1 MKRKITAIII
11 ALLMSISALT
21 ACDFLSIIGGNQ
33 KADYD
38 LTDFAPS
45 DGLDINGFFKNIK
58 ASDYVSLPEY
68 KGVPIS
74 AAILEANEEE
84 VEEQIELILDDYTTH
99 EEITER
105 AIENGDTVNIDYVGM
120 IDGVAFD
127 GGSTGGMGT
136 DVTIGVTNYI
146 DNFLEQLLGHFAGDR
161 FDVYVTFPVDYG
173 VDSLNGK
180 EAVFDVTINTLY
192 GDEIRAE
199 MSDAI
204 ANDYGFDNVEDLKQD
219 IRDWLVMQNKSDFF
233 TELIYNA
240 ELIKDVPQQVMD
252 YIVKSDLS
260 EYQYYADS
268 YGISLDEFMYEYVG
282 YENTDVYL
290 EYNAETYKNN
300 ALYCLAI
307 QAIAEKEG
315 LSVTDMDVSDA
326 GLSDYVESYGMPYL
340 KQYVLQTITVPS
352 FVIDNAVAE

>member
-1 MKRKITAIII
+1 MIKKITAI
-11 ALLMSISALT
+11 ALSLLLT
-21 ACDFLSIIGGNQ
+21 AGSLAACDSGGIIGGD
-33 KADYD
+33 KKTDYD
-38 LTDFAPS
+38 LTNYSPS
-45 DGLDINGFFKNIK
+45 DGLDINGFFKDIK

-68 KGVPIS
+68 KGVSIP
-74 AAILEANEEE
+74 ADLLEASEED
-84 VEEQIELILDDYTTH
+84 VEAQIELILDEYTTY

-105 AIENGDTVNIDYVGM
+105 AVEDGDTVNIDYTGT

-127 GGSTGGMGT
+127 GGSTNGQGT

-146 DNFLEQLLGHFAGDR
+146 DNFLEQLIGHFAGDR
-161 FDVYVTFPVDYG
+161 FDVYVTFPADYG

-180 EAVFDVTINTLY
+180 EAVFDVTINALY
-192 GDEIRAE
+192 GEEIRAE

-204 ANDYGFDNVEDLKQD
+204 ANDYGFENVEELKQD
-219 IRDWLVMQNKSDFF
+219 IKDWLVSQNKSDFF
-233 TELIYNA
+233 TELIHGSS
-240 ELIKDVPQQVMD
+240 LTKDVPKQVMD
-252 YIVKSDLS
+252 YLIKADLS
-260 EYQYYADS
+260 DYKYYADS
-268 YGISLDEFMYEYVG
+268 YGVTLDEFMYSYAG

-290 EYNAETYKNN
+290 EYNTETYKNN

-307 QAIAEKEG
+307 QAIAEAEG

-326 GLSDYVESYGMPYL
+326 GLSDYIESYGKPYL